1 MFNKLTMFLQE
12 SRRELQRVNWP
23 SREETIRYTAVVI
36 GLSLVFAF
44 YLGGLDF
51 VFTYLIRTFL
61 VN

>member
-1 MFNKLTMFLQE
+1 MFLQE